1 MTLAIGDGAND
12 VSMIKTAHIGVGISG
27 HEGMQAVLASDYSI
41 AQFQFL
47 ERLLLVH
54 GRWSYYRMCKFLRYF
69 FFKNFAFTL
78 CHFWYAFFCGFSAQT
93 LFEPMFIAVYNV
105 FYTSQPV
112 LALGIFDQ
120 DVDEAHSLKYPRLY
134 APGLSSALF
143 NKREFFKSALQGFI
157 ASCVLFFLSHGA
169 YHHKTGLN
177 GQELSDHM
185 LFGSVVATTLVIVVT
200 AQVALDT
207 TYWTWLNHLAIWG
220 SLIFYFALQYFY
232 NYVLQ
237 GAYVG
242 SLSTAMSDPT
252 FWFTCLL
259 TTVVLLL
266 PVVAWRFYR
275 SDVHPTLSDKVRLL
289 QRHAKIKPKA
299 EFRPFSGRRSR
310 RSVRSGYAFAHQEGF
325 GRLITSGRM
334 MRQPHHTTFQQPPS
348 TIQENVTASPNGRV
362 QDVDLPNRIAN

>member
-1 MTLAIGDGAND
+1 MG
-12 VSMIKTAHIGVGISG
+12 
-27 HEGMQAVLASDYSI
+27 
-41 AQFQFL
+41 
-47 ERLLLVH
+47 
-54 GRWSYYRMCKFLRYF
+54 
-69 FFKNFAFTL
+69 
-78 CHFWYAFFCGFSAQT
+78 
-93 LFEPMFIAVYNV
+93 
-105 FYTSQPV
+105 
-112 LALGIFDQ
+112 
-120 DVDEAHSLKYPRLY
+120 
-134 APGLSSALF
+134 
-143 NKREFFKSALQGFI
+143 EFFKSALQGFI
-157 ASCVLFFLSHGA
+157 SSCFLFFLSHGA
-169 YHHKTGLN
+169 YHNKTDID
-177 GQELSDHM
+177 GQVLTDHM

-207 TYWTWLNHLAIWG
+207 SYWTWLNHLAIWG

-275 SDVHPTLSDKVRLL
+275 SDVHPTLTDKVRLL

-310 RSVRSGYAFAHQEGF
+310 RSTRSGYAFAHTEGF

-334 MRQPHHTTFQQPPS
+334 MRQQNQVFQPTTS
-348 TIQENVTASPNGRV
+348 TIHEGPGSTANSKHSDGTARNTGTNTINLNINGRV
-362 QDVDLPNRIAN
+362 QEVDLPNQIN